1 MDDNLE
7 NLISKLDNLNAYNPE
22 KGLPDSIF
30 YFVGRNTPFVNVDL
44 LIKRDDVGT
53 LLTWRDD
60 IYTGKGWH
68 IPGGIIRFKE
78 KWENRIQEVAR
89 TELHIK
95 IDSFQGPIN
104 VSQILSDLTERS
116 HFISLLF
123 ECNISD
129 KCLISLKEQVKKNPH
144 KINFFKIAPK
154 NLLDFHRIYQDFI

>member
-44 LIKRDDVGT
+44 LIKRADVGS

-89 TELHIK
+89 KELHIK
-95 IDSFQGPIN
+95 IDSFHGPIK

-129 KCLISLKEQVKKNPH
+129 KYFIILKEQVKKNPH
-144 KINFFKIAPK
+144 KVNFFKTPPK